1 MTRLAGNHCNNN
13 PGPVQ
18 NEHLFFCFSVLIKL
32 PSNCADNI
40 VLQPTFFFG
49 AGRAIIII
57 LPRSRQLSAYLQC
70 ACHALFTRLALKCFF
85 PPLPLSIPVE
95 SITLLNKQCCL
106 PFLPD
111 RVIIPTANTK
121 THTDTHTHTHT
132 HTQTHSPPSLP
143 PSADNKLVMVCSQ
156 CVHQKG
162 VEGGC
167 N

>member
-1 MTRLAGNHCNNN
+1 M
-13 PGPVQ
+13 
-18 NEHLFFCFSVLIKL
+18 FSSQL
-32 PSNCADNI
+32 
-40 VLQPTFFFG
+40 FFG

-111 RVIIPTANTK
+111 RVIIPPANTK
-121 THTDTHTHTHT
+121 NTHT
-132 HTQTHSPPSLP
+132 HTQTLSLPPSLP
-143 PSADNKLVMVCSQ
+143 APITNWLWYVPNVFIKRGLKGGAIKAQKRVLKSPWRGVIMPSCSPLPSPFRLR
-156 CVHQKG
+156 VR
-162 VEGGC
+162 GGDGGHE
-167 N
+167 